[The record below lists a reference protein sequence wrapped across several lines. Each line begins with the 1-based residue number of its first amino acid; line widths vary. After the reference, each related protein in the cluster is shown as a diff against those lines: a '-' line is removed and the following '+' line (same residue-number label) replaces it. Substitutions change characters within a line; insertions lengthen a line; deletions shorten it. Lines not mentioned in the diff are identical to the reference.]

1 MTLNE
6 LRYIVALA
14 EERNFRR
21 AAERVFVTQPALSLA
36 VAKLE
41 DELAVSLFERG
52 RNDVTPTPIG
62 ARVVEQARRVLQEA
76 GRVKDIAVDGRDDLK
91 GAVRLGVI
99 YTVGPWL
106 IPALVPELHKVAPGM
121 PLALEENLTAELT
134 ERLKDGRIDVAI
146 LAAPFEAPG
155 LSTMP
160 LYDEDFVVVVPK
172 GHPFARRKAVEPG
185 MLKGEPLLRLGEG
198 HCFADQV
205 AAACPGSGES
215 ARTLEGNSL
224 ETIRN
229 MVASGLGITV
239 LPRSAAAGAYPKGL
253 LVVVPF
259 TAPAPS
265 RRIVLAWRESW
276 PREGARAALAQAV
289 RECGLPGVSSLPG

>member
-14 EERNFRR
+14 DERNFRR
-21 AAERVFVTQPALSLA
+21 AAERVFVSQPALSLA

-41 DELAVSLFERG
+41 DELGVSLFERG

-62 ARVVEQARRVLQEA
+62 ARVVDQARRVLLEA

-99 YTVGPWL
+99 YTIGPWL
-106 IPALVPELHKVAPGM
+106 IPALVPELQKVAPGM
-121 PLALEENLTAELT
+121 PLALEENLTSELT

-146 LAAPFEAPG
+146 LAAPFDVPG
-155 LSTMP
+155 LSTLP
-160 LYDEDFVVVVPK
+160 LYEEDFVVVVPK
-172 GHPFARRKAVEPG
+172 GHPFLRRKTIDPD

-205 AAACPGSGES
+205 AAACPGSDES

-239 LPRSAAAGAYPKGL
+239 LPRSAAMGAYPQGL
-253 LVVVPF
+253 LGVVPF
-259 TAPAPS
+259 STPVPS
-265 RRIVLAWRESW
+265 RRVLMAWRESW

-289 RECGLPGVSSLPG
+289 RDCGLAGVSRLQV

>member
-41 DELAVSLFERG
+41 DELGVSLFERG

-62 ARVVEQARRVLQEA
+62 DRVVAQARRVLLEA

-91 GAVRLGVI
+91 GVVRLGVI
-99 YTVGPWL
+99 YTIGPWL

-146 LAAPFEAPG
+146 LAAPFDVPG
-155 LSTMP
+155 LSTLP
-160 LYDEDFVVVVPK
+160 LYDEEFVVVVPK
-172 GHPFARRKAVEPG
+172 GHAFARRKAIDPAL
-185 MLKGEPLLRLGEG
+185 LKGEPLLRLGEG

-205 AAACPGSGES
+205 AAACPGSNES

-239 LPRSAAAGAYPKGL
+239 LPRSAALGAYPRGL
-253 LVVVPF
+253 LGVVPF
-259 TAPAPS
+259 ASPVPS
-265 RRIVLAWRESW
+265 RRVVMAWRESW
-276 PREGARAALAQAV
+276 PRAGARAALARAV
-289 RECGLPGVSSLPG
+289 RDCGMAGVRCLPC

>member
-6 LRYIVALA
+6 LRYIVALS

-41 DELAVSLFERG
+41 DELGVSLFERG
-52 RNDVTPTPIG
+52 RSEVAPTPIG
-62 ARVVEQARRVLQEA
+62 ARVVEQARRVLAEA
-76 GRVKDIAVDGRDDLK
+76 GRVKDIAVEGRDDLK

-146 LAAPFEAPG
+146 LAAPFDVPG
-155 LSTMP
+155 LVTQL
-160 LYDEDFVVVVPK
+160 LYEEEFVVVVPK
-172 GHPFARRKAVEPG
+172 GHRFARRKAVDPS

-205 AAACPGSGES
+205 AAACPGSNES
-215 ARTLEGNSL
+215 AKTLEGNSL

-239 LPRSAAAGAYPKGL
+239 LPRTAAAGTYPKGL
-253 LVVVPF
+253 LAVVPF
-259 TAPAPS
+259 AEPAPS
-265 RRIVLAWRESW
+265 RRIVMAWRESW
-276 PREGARAALAQAV
+276 PRAGARAAMVQAV
-289 RECGLPGVSSLPG
+289 RDCGLAGVRDFPA